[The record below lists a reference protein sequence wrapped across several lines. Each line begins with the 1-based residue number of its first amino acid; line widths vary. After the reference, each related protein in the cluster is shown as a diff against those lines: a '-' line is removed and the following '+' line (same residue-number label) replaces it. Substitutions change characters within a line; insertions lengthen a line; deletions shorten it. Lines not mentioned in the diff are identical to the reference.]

1 MPGGGTLTIEVSN
14 ARVEEADALAANFTP
29 GDYVKLTVS
38 DTGIGMD
45 PTVKERIFDP
55 FFTTKNRQ
63 GNGPW
68 ASQYFRRFEKTGLAR
83 ERANAPQRYG
93 NRKLSP

>member
-14 ARVEEADALAANFTP
+14 ARVEEADALAANLTP

-63 GNGPW
+63 GNGSW
-68 ASQYFRRFEKTGLAR
+68 A
-83 ERANAPQRYG
+83 
-93 NRKLSP
+93 